1 MLGFGRVEPPGTL
14 ADRAT
19 WVERAGMQIH
29 LMRRDDAQHLP
40 AGHLAVVVD
49 DYDGTLTALRAAGFD
64 PEPRQEHWGAP
75 RSFVRDPAG
84 NRVELM
90 SAPPPTSG

>member
-1 MLGFGRVEPPGTL
+1 MLGFGRVDPPGTL
-14 ADRAT
+14 AERAT
-19 WVERAGMQIH
+19 
-29 LMRRDDAQHLP
+29 P
-40 AGHLAVVVD
+40 SS
-49 DYDGTLTALRAAGFD
+49 GFD

-90 SAPPPTSG
+90 SAPPPTSR